1 MRTLSFGILHSCETE
16 LPQVCSFLIILEYC
30 LLK

>member
-16 LPQVCSFLIILEYC
+16 LPQMCSFFIMKLHHAMS
-30 LLK
+30 